1 MVEKIDEIQAQSTD
15 AETVQEERKFLSED
29 LAQKEFSSAAMLAD
43 LDAKINAFTD
53 QMNQINKAI
62 VNKLL
67 DIHEFKDLALYEN

>member
-15 AETVQEERKFLSED
+15 AETVQEERKFFSED
-29 LAQKEFSSAAMLAD
+29 LAQKEFSSAAMLTD

-62 VNKLL
+62 V
-67 DIHEFKDLALYEN
+67 